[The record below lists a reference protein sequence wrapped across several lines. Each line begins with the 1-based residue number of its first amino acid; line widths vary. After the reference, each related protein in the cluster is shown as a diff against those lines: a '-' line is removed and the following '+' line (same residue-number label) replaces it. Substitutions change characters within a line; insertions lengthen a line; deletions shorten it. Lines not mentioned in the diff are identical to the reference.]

1 MNACMFVCLHSQEE
15 EEGEMSHSLG
25 SLLSSVR
32 IIATHLH
39 SIYNQF
45 FLYEGVQ
52 QPDEWSE
59 RKQEQV
65 GQPSKQY

>member
-1 MNACMFVCLHSQEE
+1 MHACLSACTAKTQE